1 MRVADLEDLIRRINR
16 DMEEHRRQLEHCK
29 QVDASLRAMAEQ
41 RRPIAELV
49 GWLGYF
55 RFPLALAAI
64 AGIAI
69 FWGPRR
75 SS

>member
-1 MRVADLEDLIRRINR
+1 MADLEDLIRRINR
-16 DMEEHRRQLEHCK
+16 DMEEHRGQVEHRK

-55 RFPLALAAI
+55 RLPLALSVM

-69 FWGPRR
+69 FFGPRR